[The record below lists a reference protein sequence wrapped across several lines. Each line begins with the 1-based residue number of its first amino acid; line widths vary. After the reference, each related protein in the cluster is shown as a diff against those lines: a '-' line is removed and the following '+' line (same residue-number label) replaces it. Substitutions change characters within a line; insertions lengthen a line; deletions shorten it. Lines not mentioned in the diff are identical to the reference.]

1 MMKRDA
7 VALVNSKQLFKCDLL
22 NVCIRMNKPR
32 CVNMRLQ
39 RATVDCLGIGGAGV
53 ADHNPKSIRRLIH
66 LRRCVNANVV
76 LCTSA
81 RMITNGSCGSRDPRV
96 GELALELLDQY
107 DIRIVVIMELLIFP
121 VHGTTWCQRVNY
133 LLRERVRAS
142 HRIWFWRHGRKLFSL
157 GSCSSRFKWHGS
169 VLERSETAS
178 LTT

>member
-1 MMKRDA
+1 MSASEWTSRGVSTCDFSGQPLTA
-7 VALVNSKQLFKCDLL
+7 SVSEEPGWQTTTPRASGGWSTWDVASTPTLCCAHQQEWS
-22 NVCIRMNKPR
+22 RTE
-32 CVNMRLQ
+32 
-39 RATVDCLGIGGAGV
+39 AA
-53 ADHNPKSIRRLIH
+53 AAEIH
-66 LRRCVNANVV
+66 
-76 LCTSA
+76 
-81 RMITNGSCGSRDPRV
+81 
-96 GELALELLDQY
+96 ELALELLDQY

-178 LTT
+178 LTTWCSEVNVSC